1 MTIEGLGPIDSI
13 SKLNKGSKTSK
24 PQKSTEKD
32 SVSVSS
38 EAKNLAEL
46 YQASEAVKNSADIRM
61 DRVEEVKR
69 KLEDPNYINDSVI
82 DMLADNI
89 MKNFGLD

>member
-13 SKLNKGSKTSK
+13 SKLKKNSK
-24 PQKSTEKD
+24 PEQPPKTEPTD

-46 YQASEAVKNSADIRM
+46 YQVNEAVKNSADVRL

-69 KLEDPNYINDSVI
+69 KLEDPNYIDEKVI
-82 DMLADNI
+82 DLVADNI
-89 MKNFGLD
+89 MKSFGI

>member
-13 SKLNKGSKTSK
+13 SKLKKNSNTSK
-24 PQKSTEKD
+24 PEKVVEKD
-32 SVSVSS
+32 SVNVSS

-46 YQASEAVKNSADIRM
+46 YHVNEAVKNSSDIRM

-69 KLEDPNYINDSVI
+69 KLEDPNYINDAVVE
-82 DMLADNI
+82 MVADNI
-89 MKNFGLD
+89 MKNFGL

>member
-13 SKLNKGSKTSK
+13 SKLKKNSK
-24 PQKSTEKD
+24 PEQPPKTAQTD

-46 YQASEAVKNSADIRM
+46 YQVNEAVKNSADIRM

-69 KLEDPNYINDSVI
+69 KLEDPNYIDEKLI
-82 DMLADNI
+82 DLVADNI
-89 MKNFGLD
+89 MKSFGI